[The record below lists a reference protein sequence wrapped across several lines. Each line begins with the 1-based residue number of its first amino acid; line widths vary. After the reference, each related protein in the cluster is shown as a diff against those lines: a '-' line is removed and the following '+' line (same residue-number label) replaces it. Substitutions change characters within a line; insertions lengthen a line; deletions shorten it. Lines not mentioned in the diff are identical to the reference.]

1 MLNRTNTDALTGF
14 DQVWQDICSY
24 KMMRTERPAQDHHQ
38 IVLGAGVSC
47 LVHAGVLAIALLSFN
62 PQQDEGI
69 GYETAAIDIVIADDE
84 TVVTPLIEPQQKADS
99 INNDQSVQTEPEQQK
114 PLSMLDDELI
124 LKSHHQEEKPE
135 LQDHP
140 AHEDKVEATPPA
152 VTKTQSVAVIS
163 HSYSAEIAKHLAKH
177 KRFPAIQK
185 NSPIEGTVQIA
196 FEIDERGQVIVVT
209 VVGSSGTLIF
219 DEEAKAMIER
229 AAPFPVDQSQS
240 GKRLSFSIPVTYKQ
254 NPP

>member
-1 MLNRTNTDALTGF
+1 MLKRTNTDALAGF
-14 DQVWQDICSY
+14 DHVWQDICSH
-24 KMMRTERPAQDHHQ
+24 KMMRTVRPAQDHHQ

-47 LVHAGVLAIALLSFN
+47 LVHAGVLSIALLSFN

-69 GYETAAIDIVIADDE
+69 GYQMAAIDIVIADDE

-196 FEIDERGQVIVVT
+196 FEIDERGQLIVVT

-229 AAPFPVDQSQS
+229 AAPFPVDQTQA
-240 GKRLSFSIPVTYKQ
+240 GKRLSFLIPVTYKQ
-254 NPP
+254 NQP